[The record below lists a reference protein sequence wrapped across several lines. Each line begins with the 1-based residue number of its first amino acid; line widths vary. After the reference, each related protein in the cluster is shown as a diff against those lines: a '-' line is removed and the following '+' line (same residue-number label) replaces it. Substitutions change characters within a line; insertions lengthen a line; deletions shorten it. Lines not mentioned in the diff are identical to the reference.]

1 MKTLYTLCDCLSYY
15 GLTTITDAKRWRNT
29 KSLITK
35 LHKEFQ
41 CCVHRE
47 EIPPSTFTA
56 TLFPNQLE
64 QRPDKYEEKNSAR
77 AKLTISPTFFRCA
90 LPVDLKPI
98 NDWQSKIVPPRA
110 TKKNRVFFRYTKILN
125 PSILIWNCNPARIF
139 PPTNCN
145 NCVFKISTFSMM
157 TWWWNASVFSNHILH
172 ASIQLWLLLGVLSAR
187 YKCEEKTNEKQT

>member
-64 QRPDKYEEKNSAR
+64 QRPDKYEDKNSAR

-110 TKKNRVFFRYTKILN
+110 TKKNRVFFRYTKILTLQFLFE
-125 PSILIWNCNPARIF
+125 IVI
-139 PPTNCN
+139 PPEFSRLQIVIIVYLRSVLFRWHDDETRQY
-145 NCVFKISTFSMM
+145 FLTTFCMLQYNSDY
-157 TWWWNASVFSNHILH
+157 F
-172 ASIQLWLLLGVLSAR
+172 
-187 YKCEEKTNEKQT
+187 